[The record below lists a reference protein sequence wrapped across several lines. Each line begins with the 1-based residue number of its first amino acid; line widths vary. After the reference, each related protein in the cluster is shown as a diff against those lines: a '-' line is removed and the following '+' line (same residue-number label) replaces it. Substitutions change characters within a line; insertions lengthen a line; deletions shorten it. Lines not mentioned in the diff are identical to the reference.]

1 MDLQIIQD
9 KIWSVT
15 NFPNMITNK
24 QVEALISYSAKHFC
38 LAYPGDTLAPLTPRE
53 RTSTEGVPKKKRRN
67 SLSSPEQQQLCP
79 VFYPK
84 ELRPFPLFK

>member
-9 KIWSVT
+9 KIYEIRGQKVMLD
-15 NFPNMITNK
+15 FDLA
-24 QVEALISYSAKHFC
+24 ELSYSAKHFC

-84 ELRPFPLFK
+84 ELRPFPLFN